1 MKHIVL
7 ALVLTPTLLISSA
20 AFAKIKV
27 VATLPDVAEVVRAI
41 GGNEVE
47 TSTLL
52 SGSEDPHYSDAR
64 PDYIVKVRKADVVCA
79 IGLDLEI
86 GWLPKVLDKSGNAK
100 VQPGGDG
107 FCELGHTVKALEI
120 PVGVVDRSL
129 GDVHP
134 HGNPHF
140 TTDPLKL
147 AEAGAEVLKV
157 LSTVQPDKASEFQ
170 KNYDTFKKQ
179 MTALHDAT
187 QKKVKKEKV
196 MEYHKEFTYFFA
208 AYGLESAGSLEEKPG
223 MPPSA
228 ARIAQVAKTAKANNV
243 KVLFATASAPHATLE
258 RFQELSGIPVMTVP
272 SYVQT
277 SGPANSIEGL
287 QNLLVKSLP

>member
-1 MKHIVL
+1 MKKILL
-7 ALVLTPTLLISSA
+7 ACSFLFSVS

-27 VATLPDVAEVVRAI
+27 VATLPDVAEVVKAV
-41 GGNEVE
+41 GGDEVE

-64 PDYIVKVRKADVVCA
+64 PDYILKVRKADVVCA

-86 GWLPKVLDKSGNAK
+86 GWLPKVVDKSGNAK
-100 VQPGGDG
+100 VQPGGTG
-107 FCELGHTVKALEI
+107 FCELGRSVKPLEI

-140 TTDPLKL
+140 GLDPLKL
-147 AEAGAEVLKV
+147 AEAGAEVVKV
-157 LSTVQPDKASEFQ
+157 LSATEPAKADYFQ
-170 KNYDTFKKQ
+170 KNYDTFHKQ
-179 MTALHDAT
+179 MNDLHAAIEKKI
-187 QKKVKKEKV
+187 KKVKM

-208 AYGLESAGSLEEKPG
+208 TYGISSAGSLEEKPG

-228 ARIAQVAKTAKANNV
+228 ARIAQAAQAAKAAGV

-258 RFQELSGIPVMTVP
+258 RFRELSGIPVVTVP

-277 SGPANSIEGL
+277 SGDAKTIEGL
-287 QNLLVKSLP
+287 QNLLVKSIP

>member
-1 MKHIVL
+1 MKNIIL
-7 ALVLTPTLLISSA
+7 ALTFLLSSSP
-20 AFAKIKV
+20 FAKIKV
-27 VATLPDVAEVVRAI
+27 VATLPDIAEVVRAI
-41 GGNEVE
+41 GGDDVDV
-47 TSTLL
+47 STLL
-52 SGSEDPHYSDAR
+52 SGNEDPHFSDAR
-64 PDYIVKVRKADVVCA
+64 PDYILKVRRADVVCA

-100 VQPGGDG
+100 VQPGGLG
-107 FCELGHTVKALEI
+107 FCELGHAVKPLEI

-147 AEAGAEVLKV
+147 AESGEEVVRV
-157 LSTVQPDKASEFQ
+157 LSSVDPAKASEFQ
-170 KNYDTFKKQ
+170 KNYETFKKK
-179 MTALHDAT
+179 MADLRMAT
-187 QKKVKKEKV
+187 QKKIKKVKV

-228 ARIAQVAKTAKANNV
+228 ARIAAVAANAKQAKV
-243 KVLFATASAPHATLE
+243 AVLFATASAPHATLE
-258 RFQELSGIPVMTVP
+258 RFHELSGIPVVTVP
-272 SYVQT
+272 SYVTT
-277 SGPANSIEGL
+277 SGESKTIEGL
-287 QNLLVKSLP
+287 QNLLANSIP